1 MKIGILGTG
10 IVGQTIGSKL
20 IHLGNIVK
28 MGSRTS
34 NNEKAL
40 EWIKSNGTNAYN
52 GTFEDAASF
61 GEILFNCTAGN
72 ASINALKLAGEQNLN
87 GKILIDLANT
97 LDFSKG
103 MPPTLSVCNDDSLGE
118 QIQRTFPKLKVI
130 KTFNTMN
137 CKLMVEPS
145 LVKGDHDVFVCGNNS
160 DAKEK
165 VKSILVEWFGWKSII
180 DLGDITA
187 SRGVEMLLPIW
198 IRLMGIYKTP
208 NFNFKIVQ

>member
-10 IVGQTIGSKL
+10 MVGQTIGSKL
-20 IHLGNIVK
+20 VKLGNGVK

-34 NNEKAL
+34 NNEKAV
-40 EWIKSNGTNAYN
+40 EWTKSNGSNASN
-52 GTFEDAASF
+52 GTFEEAASF
-61 GEILFNCTAGN
+61 GEILFNCTGGGV
-72 ASINALKLAGEQNLN
+72 SLEALKLAGEKNLN

-118 QIQRTFPKLKVI
+118 QIQRTFPKVKVV
-130 KTFNTMN
+130 KSLNSMN
-137 CKLMVEPS
+137 CKLMVEPTLLTAES
-145 LVKGDHDVFVCGNNS
+145 DVFVSGNDQ

-165 VKSILVEWFGWKSII
+165 VKSILTEWFGWKSVI

-187 SRGVEMLLPIW
+187 SRGLEMLLPIW
-198 IRLMGIYKTP
+198 IRLMGMYKTP
-208 NFNFKIVQ
+208 NFNFKIVR

>member
-40 EWIKSNGTNAYN
+40 EWVKSNGTNASN

-72 ASINALKLAGEQNLN
+72 ASIKCLK
-87 GKILIDLANT
+87 T
-97 LDFSKG
+97 
-103 MPPTLSVCNDDSLGE
+103 
-118 QIQRTFPKLKVI
+118 R
-130 KTFNTMN
+130 
-137 CKLMVEPS
+137 
-145 LVKGDHDVFVCGNNS
+145 
-160 DAKEK
+160 
-165 VKSILVEWFGWKSII
+165 
-180 DLGDITA
+180 
-187 SRGVEMLLPIW
+187 R
-198 IRLMGIYKTP
+198 
-208 NFNFKIVQ
+208 

>member
-20 IHLGNIVK
+20 VKLGNSVK
-28 MGSRTS
+28 MGSRTA
-34 NNEKAL
+34 NNEKAV
-40 EWIKSNGTNAYN
+40 EWTKSSGSNASN
-52 GTFEDAASF
+52 GTFEEAASF
-61 GEILFNCTAGN
+61 GEILFNCTGGGV
-72 ASINALKLAGEQNLN
+72 SLEALKLAGENNLN

-118 QIQRTFPKLKVI
+118 QIQRTFPNVKVV
-130 KTFNTMN
+130 KSLNSMN
-137 CKLMVEPS
+137 CKLMVEPTMLTAES
-145 LVKGDHDVFVCGNNS
+145 DVFVAGN
-160 DAKEK
+160 DQEAKEK
-165 VKSILVEWFGWKSII
+165 VKSILTEWFGWKSVI

-187 SRGVEMLLPIW
+187 SRGLEMLLPIW

-208 NFNFKIVQ
+208 NFNFKIVR

>member
-20 IHLGNIVK
+20 VQLEHSVK
-28 MGSRTS
+28 MGSRTVY
-34 NNEKAL
+34 NEKATD
-40 EWIKSNGTNAYN
+40 WAKSNGSSASN
-52 GTFEDAASF
+52 GTFEDAALF
-61 GEILFNCTAGN
+61 GEIIFNCTAGG
-72 ASINALKLAGEQNLN
+72 ASVEALKLAGEKNLN

-103 MPPTLSVCNDDSLGE
+103 MPPTLSICNDDSLGE
-118 QIQRTFPKLKVI
+118 QIQRTFPHVKVI
-130 KTFNTMN
+130 KSLNSMN

-145 LVKGDHDVFVCGNNS
+145 LVKGDHDVFVCGNDS
-160 DAKEK
+160 GAKEK
-165 VKSILVEWFGWKSII
+165 VKSILAEWFGWKSIV

-187 SRGVEMLLPIW
+187 ARGLEMLLPIW

-208 NFNFKIVQ
+208 NFNFKIVR